1 MSPLIVCVV
10 NSHGSDVFRSCSASG
25 HTHAPKLPGSA
36 RDINC
41 SRLDKHNSICS
52 GIPGQTRSLGR
63 STRWWLPVRTAAAE
77 EMRLI
82 ARHFLPGLEPVAE
95 FTPRSHAIFRLC
107 VVLQSQEIWMLI
119 LFLRRGRPSRSKPP
133 LFSAWSLPDR
143 TKTCL
148 DRATQFPLPLAA
160 EILPKKRGREN
171 IKVGGNGVCNLR
183 YWRSGRNGPRPV
195 GGKWGAKHNSIM
207 AKGYEKVVHLLLRV
221 ASLSSGAFCLAKV
234 DLHDLR
240 CCRGVL
246 LQLPNQYTFN
256 TQTLG

>member
-119 LFLRRGRPSRSKPP
+119 LFLRRGRPSRCLVSPGPNKD
-133 LFSAWSLPDR
+133 LFRQSNSIS
-143 TKTCL
+143 T
-148 DRATQFPLPLAA
+148 ATSSRDLA
-160 EILPKKRGREN
+160 EEK
-171 IKVGGNGVCNLR
+171 
-183 YWRSGRNGPRPV
+183 RSGKYQSWRERCVQFALLKVWTERPETRRWKV
-195 GGKWGAKHNSIM
+195 RGK
-207 AKGYEKVVHLLLRV
+207 
-221 ASLSSGAFCLAKV
+221 
-234 DLHDLR
+234 
-240 CCRGVL
+240 
-246 LQLPNQYTFN
+246 T
-256 TQTLG
+256 